1 MAELSFGKIYNLPTP
16 GNQLDVPRVSMSAMP
31 TGTIGVAEVALSDAR
46 AIYISDNEGAREFA
60 IWDGTYLK
68 EYEVILG
75 YGTGTVSI
83 VAGNVTS
90 APADM
95 SLPTGHFQ
103 PFGLKKESDALY
115 SAYYYNGIANAIHK
129 VSIVPGVGGTDA
141 AILSIPMENVDKIT
155 STIIGHRKYFLTAE
169 RWSGWEGHEIFHTNI
184 RCRVYYVDMENGTT
198 SQFTLFHKHGKM
210 MNSNPGGPFPPKSS
224 KMYGTGYYAVG
235 GAMAAI
241 VQTGGIPIF
250 ASGFEE
256 VISNMSDI
264 FTLKMCSVIN
274 GEESV
279 FHENANAS
287 TVPGIQVG
295 GGNYN
300 FNDYCLNWYDMNYQ
314 APNHHTLSWSALAFN
329 GNSVP
334 YKTLAEGA
342 YLSLTPYPTLI
353 SKTTFPVVSFE
364 SSGVTK
370 IWVNPT
376 TGIKTTAIT
385 LPGITTI
392 YAICTTL
399 DALTGDVYMFADA
412 SKLLAV
418 QPNTNTI
425 VREWPIFPSLTSTAH
440 VWNHGNFFV
449 VFGQA
454 EYEIMY
460 VENINHSMNQMIIE
474 MN

>member
-46 AIYISDNEGAREFA
+46 AIYISDDEGAREFA

-141 AILSIPMENVDKIT
+141 AILSIPMENVDNIT
-155 STIIGHRKYFLTAE
+155 STTIGHRRYYSTAE
-169 RWSGWEGHEIFHTNI
+169 RWSEWERHLIFHTHV
-184 RCRVYYVDMENGTT
+184 RCRVYCVDMENGTT
-198 SQFTLFHKHGKM
+198 SQFASFHKHGEN
-210 MNSNPGGPFPPKSS
+210 MNSDPGGPFPPHVS
-224 KMYGTGYYAVG
+224 KMYGTTYHAVG

-241 VQTGGIPIF
+241 VQTGGIPIWAF
-250 ASGFEE
+250 GFVETTY
-256 VISNMSDI
+256 NLSDI
-264 FTLKMCSVIN
+264 FTIKMYSVIN

-279 FHENANAS
+279 FHEDTNTL
-287 TVPGIQVG
+287 TVPEIQLAG
-295 GGNYN
+295 ENYN
-300 FNDYCLNWYDMNYQ
+300 SNDYYLAWYDTDYQ
-314 APNHHTLSWSALAFN
+314 DPTLLWSALVFN

-342 YLSLTPYPTLI
+342 YLPFALRPALI
-353 SKTTFPVVSFE
+353 SKTTFPAVSFDYE
-364 SSGVTK
+364 SSDTK

-376 TGIKTTAIT
+376 TGIETTAIT

-425 VREWPIFPSLTSTAH
+425 VQEWPIFPSLTSPTQ

>member
-46 AIYISDNEGAREFA
+46 AIYISDDEGAREFA

-115 SAYYYNGIANAIHK
+115 SAYYYNGTANAIHK

-141 AILSIPMENVDKIT
+141 AILSIPMENVDNVT
-155 STIIGHRKYFLTAE
+155 STTIGHRKYYSTAE

-184 RCRVYYVDMENGTT
+184 RCRVYCVDMENGTT
-198 SQFTLFHKHGKM
+198 SQFTLFHKHGKE
-210 MNSNPGGPFPPKSS
+210 MNSDPGGPFPPRSS

-235 GAMAAI
+235 GAVAAI
-241 VQTGGIPIF
+241 VQTGGIPIWAF
-250 ASGFEE
+250 GFVETTYDLSE
-256 VISNMSDI
+256 ILTIEMH
-264 FTLKMCSVIN
+264 SVIN

-279 FHENANAS
+279 FHEDTNTL
-287 TVPGIQVG
+287 TVPEIRLVG
-295 GGNYN
+295 ENYN
-300 FNDYCLNWYDMNYQ
+300 SNDYYLAWYYSEGYPYN
-314 APNHHTLSWSALAFN
+314 NLLWSALVFN

-342 YLSLTPYPTLI
+342 YLPLTSSPTLI
-353 SKTTFPVVSFE
+353 SKTTFPAVSFE
-364 SSGVTK
+364 SSGV

-425 VREWPIFPSLTSTAH
+425 VQEWPIFPSLTSPTQ

-454 EYEIMY
+454 KYEIMY